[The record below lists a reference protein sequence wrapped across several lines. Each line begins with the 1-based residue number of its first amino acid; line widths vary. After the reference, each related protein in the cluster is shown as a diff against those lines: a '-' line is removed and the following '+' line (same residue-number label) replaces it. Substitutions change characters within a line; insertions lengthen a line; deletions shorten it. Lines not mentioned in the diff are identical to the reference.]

1 MQEKGNVMRRAAF
14 LTLFPLIT
22 SCIGGGEENFFCD
35 SYHFS
40 LWIKHVVM
48 GSLFFTS
55 LQNYLEILIVSVRDL
70 LRNMEI
76 E

>member
-1 MQEKGNVMRRAAF
+1 MQEKGNMMRRAAF
-14 LTLFPLIT
+14 LMLFPLIT

-48 GSLFFTS
+48 GSLLHQPSELFGDPNCFS
-55 LQNYLEILIVSVRDL
+55 EGFAEEYGD
-70 LRNMEI
+70 
-76 E
+76 